1 MLATTALLWATARR
15 LLGGWV
21 PACAAALFAST
32 AAVQYMGALATFDAL
47 ALLLLA
53 AAGWCAVRAP
63 DEPGARRYFL
73 LGGVCVLLLL
83 ANATKYAATLWDPVV
98 VAMAGLCEARRAG
111 WRAGAAAAA
120 ISGLG
125 TSLLLGIAILAG
137 GADYWQGIGFSTVSR
152 TVNDGTPASEILAS
166 AGRWIGV
173 IALLALMGA
182 VMMTQLIRDVPVRA
196 LGWVLAAAVFLAPF
210 DQARI
215 GVIVS
220 LFKHVGFGAWFAA
233 IPAGY
238 AAAVMLGALASR
250 LRSSSSRGSSSQGSP
265 ARGSSSRVTLPR
277 VAAVAIAVLA
287 AIGVYEAQNQ
297 SHLPGTYSQSA
308 VARLRPLLQGTRGP
322 WLGDSP
328 TVIIYYAHTS
338 SLRWRNTYGFTY
350 TEPHSGRRLSDT
362 AAYVSAIHH
371 HYFGVVVLRS
381 GRMSI
386 PVDQAIYRTLK
397 QEPSYHLTVIPQAA
411 GSRGTGKVLV
421 WRLGG
426 AAGQQTT
433 AHNGGAPRVL
443 GASAAAAR

>member
-1 MLATTALLWATARR
+1 
-15 LLGGWV
+15 V

-53 AAGWCAVRAP
+53 AAGWCAVRAA
-63 DEPGARRYFL
+63 DEPGARRHVL
-73 LGGVCVLLLL
+73 LGTVCVLLLL
-83 ANATKYAATLWDPVV
+83 ANATKYASTLWDPVV
-98 VAMAGLCEARRAG
+98 VAMAGMCEARHGG
-111 WRAGAAAAA
+111 WRAGATAAA

-137 GADYWQGIGFSTVSR
+137 GTSYWQGIGFSTVSR

-166 AGRWIGV
+166 SGRWIGV
-173 IALLALMGA
+173 IAVLALIGA
-182 VMMTQLIRDVPVRA
+182 VMMTQLIHEVPVRA
-196 LGWVLAAAVFLAPF
+196 LGWVLAAAAFLAPF

-215 GVIVS
+215 GVMVS

-238 AAAVMLGALASR
+238 AAAVMLGAVATR
-250 LRSSSSRGSSSQGSP
+250 LRGSSRRIT
-265 ARGSSSRVTLPR
+265 APR
-277 VAAVAIAVLA
+277 VAAAAIAVLA

-297 SHLPGTYSQSA
+297 SRLPGTYSQSA

-338 SLRWRNTYGFTY
+338 SVRWRNTYGFTY
-350 TEPHSGRRLSDT
+350 TEPHSGRQLSDT
-362 AAYVSAIHH
+362 EAYVSAIHH

-386 PVDQAIYRTLK
+386 PVDRAIFRTLK
-397 QEPSYHLTVIPQAA
+397 QEPSYHLTVISQTP
-411 GSRGTGKVLV
+411 GSQGAGKVLV
-421 WRLGG
+421 WRLEGTSGQQATAHHRGALPVPGG
-426 AAGQQTT
+426 TTAAAGQRRDR
-433 AHNGGAPRVL
+433 AG
-443 GASAAAAR
+443 